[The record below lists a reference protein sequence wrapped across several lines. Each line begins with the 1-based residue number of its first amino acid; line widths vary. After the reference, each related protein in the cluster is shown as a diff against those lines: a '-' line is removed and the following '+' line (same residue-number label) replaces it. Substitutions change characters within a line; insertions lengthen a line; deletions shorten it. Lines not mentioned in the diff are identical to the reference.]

1 MARILITGG
10 SGFIGTNL
18 VQYCLERG
26 DEVMNVDFRPPRQA
40 AHSAVWRNADLLDGE
55 TLGQAVRDHAPE
67 VVFHLAARTDL
78 EGNTPADYLAN
89 TDGVRNLVG
98 SLRSQQKP
106 AFVVF
111 ASSMLVCRIGYQPRG
126 EDDYCPSTAYGQSK
140 VEGERIVRQSA
151 HGFRW
156 IIVRPTS
163 IWGPWFG
170 APYRDF
176 FTAVRRGIYLHPR
189 HRSIRR
195 SYGFVL
201 NSVAQLAMLAD
212 GVDRLA
218 GRAIY
223 LADYEP
229 IELKG
234 WADTIRR
241 AFGARVVPEVP
252 LALLRVAARTGDL
265 LQRAGWHSPP
275 MTSFRLNNLL
285 TDMIHDTIPL
295 QSVLPRLP
303 YTMQEGVDITV
314 RWMQEHRVQ
323 A

>member
-18 VQYCLERG
+18 VQYYLDRG
-26 DEVMNVDFRPPRQA
+26 DDVMNVDIRPPGQTV
-40 AHSAVWRNADLLDGE
+40 HSAVWRNVNLLDDE
-55 TLGQAVRDHAPE
+55 ALAQAVRDHAPE
-67 VVFHLAARTDL
+67 VVFHFAARTDL
-78 EGNTPADYLAN
+78 EGKTPTDYLAN
-89 TDGVRNLVG
+89 TDGVRNLIRALQDQP
-98 SLRSQQKP
+98 SL

-126 EDDYCPSTAYGQSK
+126 EDDYCPSTAYGRSK
-140 VEGERIVRQSA
+140 VEGEHIVRQA
-151 HGFRW
+151 ARGFRW
-156 IIVRPTS
+156 AIVRPTS

-170 APYRDF
+170 TPYRDF
-176 FTAVRRGIYLHPR
+176 FTAVRRGFYLHPR

-201 NSVAQLAMLAD
+201 NSVAQLAALVDSAD
-212 GVDRLA
+212 RFA
-218 GRAIY
+218 GRTMY

-229 IELKG
+229 VELKS
-234 WADTIRR
+234 WADMIQR
-241 AFGARVVPEVP
+241 AFGARTVPEVP

-265 LQRAGWHSPP
+265 LQRAGWRLPP

-285 TDMIHDTIPL
+285 TDMVHDTTPL
-295 QSVLPRLP
+295 QDALPQLP

-314 RWMQEHRVQ
+314 RWMRQHPIPV
-323 A
+323 

>member
-18 VQYCLERG
+18 VQYCLDRG
-26 DEVMNVDFRPPRQA
+26 DDVMNVDFRPPRQA
-40 AHSAVWRNADLLDGE
+40 AHSTVWRKADLLDGE
-55 TLGQAVRDHAPE
+55 ALGQSVRDHAPD

-78 EGNTPADYLAN
+78 EGETPADYPAN
-89 TDGVRNLVG
+89 TDGVRNLIR
-98 SLRSQQKP
+98 SLQDRQSP
-106 AFVVF
+106 ALVVF

-126 EDDYCPSTAYGQSK
+126 DNDYCPSTAYGRSK
-140 VEGERIVRQSA
+140 IEGERIVRQSA

-156 IIVRPTS
+156 TIVRPTS

-189 HRSIRR
+189 HRVIRR

-201 NSVAQLAMLAD
+201 NSVAQLAALAA
-212 GVDRLA
+212 GADRFA
-218 GRAIY
+218 GRTVY

-229 IELKG
+229 IELKS
-234 WADTIRR
+234 WAKAIQR

-252 LALLRVAARTGDL
+252 LTLLRAAARTGDL
-265 LQRAGWHSPP
+265 LQRAGWRSPP

-285 TDMIHDTIPL
+285 TDMIHDTTPL
-295 QSVLPRLP
+295 QGVLPRLP
-303 YTMQEGVDITV
+303 YTMQEGVDVTV